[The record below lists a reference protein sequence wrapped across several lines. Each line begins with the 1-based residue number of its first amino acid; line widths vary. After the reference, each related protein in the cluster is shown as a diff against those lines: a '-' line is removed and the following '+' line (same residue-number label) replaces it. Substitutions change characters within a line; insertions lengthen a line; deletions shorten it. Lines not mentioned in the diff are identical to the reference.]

1 MLTKFALRGLFGGST
16 IFNQMTMAM
25 NNDDDSHTTL
35 NHQGGDDDSCASSVD
50 LLAPSPQKE
59 NNAANTTTAA
69 SPAPSISPSTQTLNV
84 LSQHDAVGGGNL
96 QYDIRNLNQDASA
109 VTAAASQQQQ
119 EDSQEMTASQQV
131 QVSAQ
136 NDFQGWNLFT
146 IALTEPGSLGMT
158 VRRLPLDDPSKSYTI
173 VHKVHPN
180 SQADRAGVLPG
191 DVVAATYEEVT
202 KWPQGPRPIAFSVIR
217 KPAGAL
223 NKRTRNTS
231 PASSS
236 FTTRGAV
243 SNTTTTTTQ
252 TKTPTAN
259 NKSSTATTT
268 APAAACKIVTNE
280 CAFDDKTTT
289 SQDAQAAIILAHK
302 LASTFV
308 PSNSKDA
315 TNNTSTTIQ
324 QERKSPSPATLP
336 MKKSSSLELA
346 NNIPSSKS
354 SSLRLLL
361 TIPTTTVVP
370 FCRACRNPGATGR
383 AHHALCPQHPQ
394 FDNSGAKEKL
404 QLIRRG
410 VEMNCPAC
418 LHHYQYGRVASTTV
432 PHVAKCPRRKQPLR
446 QHGQVVLGMVDPV
459 LAPPVHTN
467 YWWWTR
473 KSSSQQE

>member
-1 MLTKFALRGLFGGST
+1 M
-16 IFNQMTMAM
+16 M
-25 NNDDDSHTTL
+25 
-35 NHQGGDDDSCASSVD
+35 
-50 LLAPSPQKE
+50 
-59 NNAANTTTAA
+59 
-69 SPAPSISPSTQTLNV
+69 
-84 LSQHDAVGGGNL
+84 
-96 QYDIRNLNQDASA
+96 
-109 VTAAASQQQQ
+109 
-119 EDSQEMTASQQV
+119 
-131 QVSAQ
+131 
-136 NDFQGWNLFT
+136 
-146 IALTEPGSLGMT
+146 
-158 VRRLPLDDPSKSYTI
+158 VRRLPLEDPSKSYTI
-173 VHKVHPN
+173 VHRVHPN
-180 SQADRAGVLPG
+180 SQADRAGLLPG
-191 DVVAATYEEVT
+191 DVVAATHEEVT
-202 KWPQGPRPIAFSVIR
+202 KWPQGPRPIAFSIIR

-259 NKSSTATTT
+259 NKSSTATT
-268 APAAACKIVTNE
+268 PAAACKIVTNE
-280 CAFDDKTTT
+280 CAFDNKTTTT

-308 PSNSKDA
+308 PSKTKNT
-315 TNNTSTTIQ
+315 TNNASTTIQ
-324 QERKSPSPATLP
+324 QERKSPSPTASTLP

-346 NNIPSSKS
+346 NNTPSSKS
-354 SSLRLLL
+354 LSLK
-361 TIPTTTVVP
+361 TTTAIPTTCTVVP

-418 LHHYQYGRVASTTV
+418 LHHYQHGRVASTTV
-432 PHVAKCPRRKQPLR
+432 THVTKCPRRKQPLR

-459 LAPPVHTN
+459 LAPPVHTTSTGGGQEN
-467 YWWWTR
+467 SLPNKSDSVTTEKKTTTTKKKSAKTTTEKKKTTTSTR
-473 KSSSQQE
+473 KKVEASQGSQSVTFASSNHVQPMQDTQDTLASSTAASSLGRRIRKKRRYNYEQPESDSDNDFKEQQTTLLSSQRLSLTRSKFTETGFDVPLVVDTKKETISCFQEKGQKVVTRHQGRQ